1 MVDRWL
7 LALRYVYALGLC
19 GAVIIAFTGGGV
31 FVSLRELTGDRTGA
45 LKFYGIVH
53 MLVLLAFGL
62 KVAKPSKPV
71 AGAKIQT
78 AGYLH
83 TLIGFV
89 AALLVFNSDDSKS
102 LSTLM
107 VLLGV
112 ALFTSIIGWAFGSE
126 IADAGGGPPSRH
138 GFMDEKMDAVAEE
151 FEGFAEGVR
160 TVHAEYLTALKATV
174 AELRREVDTLKE
186 AKAATDDLASK
197 LLPISGLSEAL
208 LNNLRD
214 LVSKSR
220 EARDGLGET
229 AAAARETA
237 KYLSESRVLIVQLER
252 LLDFVRD
259 RPGGTRYGGS

>member
-19 GAVIIAFTGGGV
+19 GAVILAFTGGGV
-31 FVSLRELTGDRTGA
+31 FAPLRDLTGDLTSA
-45 LKFYGIVH
+45 LKFYGIAH
-53 MLVLLAFGL
+53 MLLLLALGL
-62 KVAKPSKPV
+62 KVSRPSKPL

-89 AALLVFNSDDSKS
+89 AALLVFNSDDAKS

-126 IADAGGGPPSRH
+126 IADAGGAPSRH
-138 GFMDEKMDAVAEE
+138 GFMDERMDAVAKE
-151 FEGFAEGVR
+151 FDGFAEGVR
-160 TVHAEYLTALKATV
+160 AVHAEYLAALRAAV

-186 AKAATDDLASK
+186 AKTATDDLAGK
-197 LLPISGLSEAL
+197 LLPIAGLSEAL
-208 LNNLRD
+208 LGNLRD
-214 LVSKSR
+214 LASKSR

-229 AAAARETA
+229 AAAARDTA

-252 LLDFVRD
+252 LLDLVRD
-259 RPGGTRYGGS
+259 RPGGTRHGGS